1 MNALGRRLLGAI
13 PVLFGISFLIFLLMH
28 IAPGD
33 PVSLLLG
40 DDATPEDIARTR
52 HEWGLDRPLIV
63 QYADFISRAI
73 TGDFGRS
80 LKFNEPVMKLV
91 AERMPATI
99 ELAIASFLVAI
110 LISIPLGVYSA
121 IKHNS
126 LLDHAGMSV
135 ALIGVSLPNFW
146 LGIMLIYFLGGQLN
160 LLPVAGRIEY
170 GIEIEPVTRLYLVD
184 SLLAGNLTAFWSA
197 LQHLLMPAV
206 TLGTSLAA
214 IVTRIA
220 RSSVLEVMRQ
230 DFITT
235 ARAKGLSEKVIIW
248 RHILRNSMITIV
260 TILGLQL
267 GALLNGSVITET
279 VFSYP
284 GIGDLLIQSI
294 SARDYKL
301 TQVLILF
308 FAVLYF
314 VVNLFVDLLYSW
326 IDPRI
331 KLS

>member
-1 MNALGRRLLGAI
+1 MNTLSRRILGAI
-13 PVLFGISFLIFLLMH
+13 PVLLGISFLVFMLMH

-40 DDATPEDIARTR
+40 DDATPADVEQIRR
-52 HEWGLDRPLIV
+52 ELGLDQPLLV
-63 QYADFISRAI
+63 QYWDFLTRAVK
-73 TGDFGRS
+73 GDFGRS

-91 AERMPATI
+91 FERLPATI
-99 ELAIASFLVAI
+99 ELAFISLIVAI
-110 LISIPLGVYSA
+110 IIAVPLGVYSA

-126 LLDHAGMSV
+126 LFDHAGMSI

-170 GIEIEPVTRLYLVD
+170 GIEVTPITHLYLID
-184 SLLAGNLTAFWSA
+184 SLITGNFTAFWSA
-197 LQHLLMPAV
+197 LQHLLMPAF

-214 IVTRIA
+214 IVTRIS

-235 ARAKGLSEKVIIW
+235 ARAKGLSEKAVIW
-248 RHILRNSMITIV
+248 RHILRNAMITIV

-284 GIGDLLIQSI
+284 GIGELLIQSI

-308 FAVLYF
+308 FAVIYF
-314 VVNLFVDLLYSW
+314 VVNLLTDFLYSW

-331 KLS
+331 KF

>member
-1 MNALGRRLLGAI
+1 MKSLRRRLIGGI
-13 PVLFGISFLIFLLMH
+13 PVILGISFLVFILMH

-33 PVSLLLG
+33 PVTLLLG
-40 DDATPEDIARTR
+40 DDATTEDIERTR
-52 HEWGLDRPLIV
+52 REWGLDRPIMV
-63 QYADFISRAI
+63 QYWDFLTRAVR
-73 TGDFGRS
+73 GDFGMS

-91 AERMPATI
+91 WERLPATI
-99 ELAIASFLVAI
+99 ELAIASFLIAI
-110 LISIPLGVYSA
+110 LLAVPLGVYSA

-126 LLDHAGMSV
+126 LLDHAGMSI

-170 GIEIEPVTRLYLVD
+170 GLEVQPITRLYLVD
-184 SLLAGNLTAFWSA
+184 SLVTGNFAAFWSA
-197 LQHLLMPAV
+197 LQHLLMPAF

-214 IVTRIA
+214 IVTRIS

-235 ARAKGLSEKVIIW
+235 ARAKGLSERTVIW
-248 RHILRNSMITIV
+248 RHMLRNAMITIV

-308 FAVLYF
+308 FAIMYF
-314 VVNLFVDLLYSW
+314 AVNLLVDLLYSW

-331 KLS
+331 KF

>member
-1 MNALGRRLLGAI
+1 MNTLSRRILGAI
-13 PVLFGISFLIFLLMH
+13 PVLLGISFLVFMLMH

-40 DDATPEDIARTR
+40 DDATPADIEQTR
-52 HEWGLDRPLIV
+52 RELGLDQPLLV
-63 QYADFISRAI
+63 QYWDFLSRAVR
-73 TGDFGRS
+73 GDFGRS

-91 AERMPATI
+91 FERLPATI
-99 ELAIASFLVAI
+99 ELAFISLVVAI
-110 LISIPLGVYSA
+110 IIAVPLGVYSA

-126 LLDHAGMSV
+126 LFDHAGMSV

-170 GIEIEPVTRLYLVD
+170 GIEVKPITHLYLID
-184 SLLAGNLTAFWSA
+184 SLITGNFTAFWSA
-197 LQHLLMPAV
+197 LQHLLMPAF

-214 IVTRIA
+214 IVTRIS

-235 ARAKGLSEKVIIW
+235 ARAKGLSEKAVIW
-248 RHILRNSMITIV
+248 RHILRNAMITIV

-308 FAVLYF
+308 FAVIYF
-314 VVNLFVDLLYSW
+314 VVNLTDRFPL
-326 IDPRI
+326 
-331 KLS
+331 

>member
-1 MNALGRRLLGAI
+1 MNTLARRLVGAV
-13 PVLFGISFLIFLLMH
+13 PVIIGISFLIFMLMH

-33 PVSLLLG
+33 PVTLLLG
-40 DDATPEDIARTR
+40 DDATTADIERTR
-52 HEWGLDRPLIV
+52 REWGLDKPLMV
-63 QYADFISRAI
+63 QYWDFLSRAV

-80 LKFNEPVMKLV
+80 LKFNEPVMKLI
-91 AERMPATI
+91 AERLPATL
-99 ELAIASFLVAI
+99 ELAFASLVIAI
-110 LISIPLGVYSA
+110 LIAVPLGVYSA

-126 LLDHAGMSV
+126 LLDHAGMSI

-160 LLPVAGRIEY
+160 LLPVAGRVEY
-170 GIEIEPVTRLYLVD
+170 GIEIQRITGLYLVD
-184 SLLAGNLTAFWSA
+184 SLLTGNFYGFWSA
-197 LQHLLMPAV
+197 LKHILMPAV

-214 IVTRIA
+214 IVTRIS

-230 DFITT
+230 DYVTT
-235 ARAKGLSEKVIIW
+235 ARAKGLSEKVVIW
-248 RHILRNSMITIV
+248 RHILRNSLITIV
-260 TILGLQL
+260 WIVGLQL

-314 VVNLFVDLLYSW
+314 IVNLLVDLLYRW

>member
-1 MNALGRRLLGAI
+1 MSTLKRRILGAV
-13 PVLFGISFLIFLLMH
+13 PVILGISFLIFLLMH

-33 PVSLLLG
+33 PVVLLLG
-40 DDATPEDIARTR
+40 EDATPEEIARTR
-52 HEWGLDRPLIV
+52 HDWGLDRPLVV
-63 QYADFISRAI
+63 QYWDFLYRAVQ
-73 TGDFGRS
+73 GDFGKS
-80 LKFNEPVMKLV
+80 LKFNEPVINLV
-91 AERMPATI
+91 TERLPATI
-99 ELAIASFLVAI
+99 ELGIASLVVAI
-110 LISIPLGVYSA
+110 LISVPLGVYSA

-170 GIEIEPVTRLYLVD
+170 GIKIQPITHLYLVD
-184 SLLAGNLTAFWSA
+184 SLLTGNFAGFWSA
-197 LQHLLMPAV
+197 LKHLLMPAI

-230 DFITT
+230 DFIMT
-235 ARAKGLSEKVIIW
+235 ARAKGLSEKTVIW
-248 RHILRNSMITIV
+248 RHILRNAMITLV

-267 GALLNGSVITET
+267 GALLSGSVITET
-279 VFSYP
+279 VFSFP

-294 SARDYKL
+294 SVRDYKL

-308 FAVLYF
+308 FAVMYF
-314 VVNLFVDLLYSW
+314 AVNLLVDLLYTV

-331 KLS
+331 RM

>member
-1 MNALGRRLLGAI
+1 MNTLSRRLLGAI
-13 PVLFGISFLIFLLMH
+13 PVLLGISFLVFMLMH

-40 DDATPEDIARTR
+40 DDATPADVEQIRR
-52 HEWGLDRPLIV
+52 ELGLDKPLLM
-63 QYADFISRAI
+63 QYWDFLSRAI
-73 TGDFGRS
+73 RGDFGRS

-91 AERMPATI
+91 FERLPATI
-99 ELAIASFLVAI
+99 ELAFISLIVAI
-110 LISIPLGVYSA
+110 VIAVPLGVYSA

-126 LLDHAGMSV
+126 LFDHAGMSV

-170 GIEIEPVTRLYLVD
+170 GIEVKQITRLYLID
-184 SLLAGNLTAFWSA
+184 SLITGNFTAFWSA
-197 LQHLLMPAV
+197 LQHLLMPAF

-214 IVTRIA
+214 IVTRIS

-235 ARAKGLSEKVIIW
+235 ARAKGLSEKAVIW
-248 RHILRNSMITIV
+248 RHILRNAMITIV

-284 GIGDLLIQSI
+284 GIGELLIQSI

-308 FAVLYF
+308 FAVIYF
-314 VVNLFVDLLYSW
+314 AVNLMTDFLYSW

-331 KLS
+331 KF